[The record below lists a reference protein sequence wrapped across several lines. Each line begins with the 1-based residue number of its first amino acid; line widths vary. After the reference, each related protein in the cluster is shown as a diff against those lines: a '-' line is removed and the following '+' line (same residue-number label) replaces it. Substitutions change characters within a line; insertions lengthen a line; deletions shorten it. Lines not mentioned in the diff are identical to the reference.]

1 MRDFE
6 RTINVTKYLPPVSRD
21 AKDIQDITIAENEQL
36 QALWDE
42 LCVILSNQFIR
53 YLSVYGV
60 EEWESTLGITKLDSQ
75 SLEERI
81 RVILKKLSGQRPYTL
96 RSFKRILKNIFGD
109 GIIDIKLIGNKF
121 EFWVTIEPQISYR
134 LNELRDYI
142 DHIIPLNLLIF
153 IQELRQSSTNQY
165 QGCSARIVQ
174 ILRAKGGT
182 IDFTPVSSNEYQ
194 GAYARIISTHR
205 TEGV

>member
-21 AKDIQDITIAENEQL
+21 SKDIQEITIAENAQL

-81 RVILKKLSGQRPYTL
+81 QVILKKLSGHRPYTL

-109 GIIDIKLIGNKF
+109 GVIDIKLIGNKF

-134 LNELRDYI
+134 VNELRDYI

>member
-21 AKDIQDITIAENEQL
+21 SKDIQEITIAENAQL

-81 RVILKKLSGQRPYTL
+81 QVILKKLSGHHPYTL

-194 GAYARIISTHR
+194 GAYTRNISTHR

>member
-1 MRDFE
+1 M
-6 RTINVTKYLPPVSRD
+6 
-21 AKDIQDITIAENEQL
+21 

-60 EEWESTLGITKLDSQ
+60 EEWESTLGITKLYSQ

-81 RVILKKLSGQRPYTL
+81 QVILKKLSGQRPYTL

-121 EFWVTIEPQISYR
+121 EFWVTIEPQMSYR
-134 LNELRDYI
+134 VNELRDYI

-174 ILRAKGGT
+174 ILRAKGGM

>member
-21 AKDIQDITIAENEQL
+21 SKDIQEITIAENAQL
-36 QALWDE
+36 QALWGE

-81 RVILKKLSGQRPYTL
+81 QVILKKLSGQRPYTL

-121 EFWVTIEPQISYR
+121 EFWVTIEPQMSYR
-134 LNELRDYI
+134 VNELRDYI

>member
-21 AKDIQDITIAENEQL
+21 SKDIQEITIADNAQL

-60 EEWESTLGITKLDSQ
+60 EEWESTFSITKLDSQ

-81 RVILKKLSGQRPYTL
+81 QVILKKLSGQRPYTL

-134 LNELRDYI
+134 VNELRDYI

>member
-21 AKDIQDITIAENEQL
+21 SKDIQEITIAENAQL

-81 RVILKKLSGQRPYTL
+81 QVILKKLSGQRPYTL

-134 LNELRDYI
+134 VNELRDYI

-174 ILRAKGGT
+174 ILRAKGGA

>member
-81 RVILKKLSGQRPYTL
+81 QVILKKLSGQRPYTL

-134 LNELRDYI
+134 VNELRDYI

>member
-21 AKDIQDITIAENEQL
+21 SKDIQEITIAENAQL

-81 RVILKKLSGQRPYTL
+81 QVILNKLSGQRPYTL

-134 LNELRDYI
+134 VNELRDYI

>member
-21 AKDIQDITIAENEQL
+21 SKDIQEITIAENAQL

-81 RVILKKLSGQRPYTL
+81 QVILKKLSGQRPYTF
-96 RSFKRILKNIFGD
+96 RSFTRILKNIFGD

-134 LNELRDYI
+134 VNELRDYI

-182 IDFTPVSSNEYQ
+182 IDLTPVSSNEYQ